1 MGALDDINLLL
12 QKKDDNGFK
21 PVAPWQEGFEEG
33 EDVNGNPTT
42 TEPMARAA
50 RKRAG
55 LPVDDN
61 PHDHTGTPAVEKAG
75 TAAGTEEKPQ
85 YSIAELIKLSHPY
98 NEERTKEEEERQK
111 KKQKRDAVFA
121 AIGDGL
127 NAFHQAYA
135 YSRGIKPLTENKSQ
149 SKAVRDKYDA
159 LDKEREAHK
168 AEYLNAYI
176 RGLQMDEAAKRS
188 KAQDEYNA
196 AALEVRKGELQA
208 RNDKLAL
215 DTFTSTWK
223 KDIAE
228 GTLDVKKRQQEIDEL
243 YKLGRISEM
252 ARNAASRELQAQA
265 AMLRAQNGGNVGGYE
280 VTETKTDSR
289 GRTTT
294 TTKKRVPTGNGKKT
308 NPMGGNNNNGKKQN
322 PMN

>member
-1 MGALDDINLLL
+1 MGVLEDIKRSLSYYPTEQKRDVALNQRVGVVPEDIANHDSG
-12 QKKDDNGFK
+12 KGM
-21 PVAPWQEGFEEG
+21 EE
-33 EDVNGNPTT
+33 VN
-42 TEPMARAA
+42 E
-50 RKRAG
+50 
-55 LPVDDN
+55 V
-61 PHDHTGTPAVEKAG
+61 
-75 TAAGTEEKPQ
+75 AGTETQPKQLTYEEM
-85 YSIAELIKLSHPY
+85 IERSHPHKDM
-98 NEERTKEEEERQK
+98 EK
-111 KKQKRDAVFA
+111 KKDELERKRKRDATFA

-149 SKAVRDKYDA
+149 SKEVRDRYDKLFEDYSA
-159 LDKEREAHK
+159 KELAYLRDKM
-168 AEYLNAYI
+168 NA
-176 RGLQMDEAAKRS
+176 RKMDEAAKRS

-196 AALEVRKGELQA
+196 ATLEVRKGELQA

-243 YKLGRISEM
+243 FKLGRISEM

-280 VTETKTDSR
+280 VTETKTDSL

-294 TTKKRVPTGNGKKT
+294 TTKKRVPTGNGKKS
-308 NPMGGNNNNGKKQN
+308 NPMGDNNNGKKQN